1 MRHAG
6 AVDDLHLRPA
16 RPDELDFVADLSAR
30 SLEDDLRRHDVWD
43 PDMLRA
49 YVERGFSADRTLV
62 VELDGHRVGS
72 VSVRHEADA
81 TWFELFYLEAAVQGR
96 GLGTRVLRDL
106 LDRHGRTAPIRIDVV
121 RGSRA
126 RSLYERHGFV
136 HESGDAVDEIMVR
149 PATGPRPVLRPA
161 RADEFEAVL
170 ALKERVLRADLERL
184 GVWHPDRSRE
194 WAARGFSPDHSLVVE
209 LDGEPVGSISLRPAD
224 DAVWIELFYL
234 EPHLQG
240 QGLGTVVL
248 QEALA
253 RLGDDATVR
262 LDVLRGSRA
271 RSLYL
276 RHGFVHESED
286 GVDEVLVRRPRTAT

>member
-1 MRHAG
+1 MT
-6 AVDDLHLRPA
+6 DLLLRPA
-16 RPDELDFVADLSAR
+16 RPDELDAVAALSAR
-30 SLEDDLRRHDVWD
+30 SLEADLRRHHVWD
-43 PDMLRA
+43 PDRLRA
-49 YVERGFSADRTLV
+49 YVERGFSPDRTLV
-62 VELDGHRVGS
+62 VEHDGRRVGS
-72 VSVRHEADA
+72 VSVRPEEDA
-81 TWFELFYLEAAVQGR
+81 TWFELFYLDASVQGR
-96 GLGTRVLRDL
+96 GLGTRVLRTL
-106 LDRHGRTAPIRIDVV
+106 LDRHGRTRPVRIDVI

-136 HESGDAVDEIMVR
+136 PDGGDEVDEIMVR
-149 PATGPRPVLRPA
+149 PPSGSSWPVLRPA

-194 WAARGFSPDHSLVVE
+194 WAARGFSPDHSSIVE
-209 LDGEPVGSISLRPAD
+209 LDGAPVGSISLRPAD

-240 QGLGTVVL
+240 RGLGTAVL

-253 RLGDDATVR
+253 RVGDDATVR

-286 GVDEVLVRRPRTAT
+286 DVDEVLVRRPRTAT